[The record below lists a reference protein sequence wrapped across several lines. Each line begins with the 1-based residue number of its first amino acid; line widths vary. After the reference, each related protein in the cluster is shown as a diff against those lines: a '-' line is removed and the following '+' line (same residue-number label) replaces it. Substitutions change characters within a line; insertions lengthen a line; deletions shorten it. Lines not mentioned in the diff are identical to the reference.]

1 MPSGL
6 MLPLP
11 CPTIDGERPK
21 RNSVIALVSCD
32 NVPPLQLAPL
42 TAQLDQAHFM
52 MICSVRT
59 HRQRQAMAIHYPFV
73 AKFIGNIGQD
83 LTQNF
88 ALEICAHRDHGNNAI

>member
-59 HRQRQAMAIHYPFV
+59 HRQRQAMAIHYRHDFHAFSTLVGPISAPPPLAIAKV
-73 AKFIGNIGQD
+73 A
-83 LTQNF
+83 
-88 ALEICAHRDHGNNAI
+88 R